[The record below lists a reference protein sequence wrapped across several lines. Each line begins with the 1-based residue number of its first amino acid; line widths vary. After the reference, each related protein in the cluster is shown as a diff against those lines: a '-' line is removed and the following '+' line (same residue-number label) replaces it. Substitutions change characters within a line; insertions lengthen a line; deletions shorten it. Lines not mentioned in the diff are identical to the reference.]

1 MEDKDLLEKLKAGD
15 MLAFEVLVSAHRS
28 RVINT
33 CYRFL
38 LNREEAEDIS
48 QEVFI
53 EVFESVKSFRGD
65 ANIGTWIY
73 RIAVTKS
80 LDEIKKRKRKKRITS
95 IGKILHL
102 DGLANW
108 IVGGTMPDKQILEDE
123 TTKQI
128 MQTLDKLPDNQ
139 RIAFVLSK
147 IDGYNNTEIAEIM
160 TTTLIA
166 VESLVSRAKKK
177 VSAELTKI
185 LEKE

>member
-1 MEDKDLLEKLKAGD
+1 MEDKDLLEKLKVGD
-15 MLAFEVLVSAHRS
+15 MLAFDTLVSAHRNK
-28 RVINT
+28 VINT

-53 EVFESVKSFRGD
+53 EVFQSIKSFRGE
-65 ANIGTWIY
+65 ANISSWIY

-108 IVGGTMPDKQILEDE
+108 IVGGSMPDKQLIEEE
-123 TTKQI
+123 TNKEV
-128 MQTLDKLPDNQ
+128 MNVLDKLPDNQ

-160 TTTLIA
+160 ATTLIA

-177 VSAELTKI
+177 VSAELVKI
-185 LEKE
+185 LM